1 MEFSREE
8 ALADP
13 EAVNAAISAALG
25 APQLPVIDDA
35 PSDLVTLPGGLA
47 YGGKVIKTAI
57 VRELNGSD
65 EEALS
70 RAIKSNNGFH
80 FIDTLLSRGT
90 VSVGNYPAT
99 PDILAAMLL
108 GDRDELLMAIRIAT
122 YGPDFEL
129 DEWVCPSCEAKTDLR
144 FPLDAIDRVSLPGM
158 SAEPVI
164 TVPLKRGATATVR
177 FPNGEDQKAMSDPSW
192 TATERSS
199 ELLRRCVKTISSADG
214 NVTHVAAFPSAV
226 SGMSIPDRR
235 TILAAVY
242 DQAPGPRFQEIS
254 FVHEECQKEV
264 KLALSPVDMF
274 RELIIGL

>member
-1 MEFSREE
+1 MEFSREQ

-13 EAVNAAISAALG
+13 EAVNAAITAALG
-25 APQLPVIDDA
+25 GPQLPIIDDA
-35 PSDLVTLPGGLA
+35 PSDLVNLPGGLV
-47 YGGKVIKTAI
+47 YSGKMIKTAI

-90 VSVGNYPAT
+90 VAIGDYPAT
-99 PDILAAMLL
+99 PDILASMLL

-122 YGPDFEL
+122 YGADFAM
-129 DEWVCPSCEAKTDLR
+129 DEWTCPNCEAKTDLR
-144 FPLDAIDRVSLPGM
+144 FPLDAIDRVHLSDT
-158 SAEPVI
+158 SAEPTI
-164 TVPLKRGATATVR
+164 TVALKKNATALVR
-177 FPNGEDQKAMSDPSW
+177 FPNGEDQKAISDPTW
-192 TATERSS
+192 TTTERNS
-199 ELLRRCVKTISSADG
+199 ELLRRCVKSITQADG
-214 NVTHVAAFPSAV
+214 NVIHVAAFPSAI
-226 SGMSIPDRR
+226 SNMSIPDRR
-235 TILAAVY
+235 AISAAMY

-274 RELIIGL
+274 RELILGL